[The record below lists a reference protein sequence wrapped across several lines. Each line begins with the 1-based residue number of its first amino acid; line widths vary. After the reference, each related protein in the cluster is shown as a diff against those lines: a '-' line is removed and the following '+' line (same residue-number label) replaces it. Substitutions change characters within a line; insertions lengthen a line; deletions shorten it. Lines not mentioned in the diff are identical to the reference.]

1 MFDDCVLAQHTY
13 KLNRKEAVVKTIFE
27 LEATVGSKGRITF
40 PAALRAKFGL
50 VEGSKIKFIS
60 DGKQIMLKPELPVS
74 AYCGILRHLG
84 NIDTTIPKEPDRF

>member
-1 MFDDCVLAQHTY
+1 MKA
-13 KLNRKEAVVKTIFE
+13 IFE
-27 LEATVGSKGRITF
+27 LEATVGSKGRITL

-60 DGKQIMLKPELPVS
+60 DGKQILLKPELPVS